1 VTEVVVTAVRP
12 EDVAREVETRMQR
25 DRAVRFVIRAIAH
38 GGMLDQE
45 RLGAARY
52 AAARQAEVTLEVA
65 EPESTALRA
74 R

>member
-1 VTEVVVTAVRP
+1 MIDVLVTAVRP
-12 EDVAREVETRMQR
+12 EDVAREVEDCLRR
-25 DRAVRFVIRAIAH
+25 AAVERFVLRAVAN

-52 AAARQAEVTLEVA
+52 AAARQADVRLEVD
-65 EPESTALRA
+65 EPASIAPRS

>member
-1 VTEVVVTAVRP
+1 MTAVLVTAVRP
-12 EDVAREVETRMQR
+12 EDVAREVEDRLR
-25 DRAVRFVIRAIAH
+25 RGAVERFVLRAVAN

-52 AAARQAEVTLEVA
+52 AAARQADVRLEVD
-65 EPESTALRA
+65 EPASIAPRS